1 MRIEYVNNFLDLR
14 GKVGVDVPQPSNA
27 PAKGPL
33 SRWPA
38 FAAHHDRLV
47 VGIAEGKKDRAPAG
61 LEHSSPPPGLGEG
74 GGGGNVDRKSFK
86 SLMPPAGRD
95 CAPSPLS
102 LEETK
107 SVSRETKSF
116 FC

>member
-61 LEHSSPPPGLGEG
+61 LEHSSPPPVWVRGEG
-74 GGGGNVDRKSFK
+74 GE
-86 SLMPPAGRD
+86 
-95 CAPSPLS
+95 C
-102 LEETK
+102 
-107 SVSRETKSF
+107 
-116 FC
+116 